1 MCKKM
6 LLLHDPKQNLIV
18 SSDMNFED
26 DIQKSLKILESG
38 GTLLYPTD
46 TIWGI
51 GCDATSRSAVEKV
64 YRIKRRSE
72 AKSLII
78 LIDSFEKLP
87 LYIEKVPDI
96 TEDLLASISTPVTII
111 YSNARKL
118 ASNVIAS
125 DGTIAIRIVKDDFC
139 AELIRRF
146 GKPIV
151 SSSANI
157 SGSDSPVVFSQVA
170 DEIRDSV
177 DYIVAYKQDYFTR
190 SKPSTI
196 IRLNDDGIYTIIRG

>member
-1 MCKKM
+1 M
-6 LLLHDPKQNLIV
+6 DFN
-18 SSDMNFED
+18 N
-26 DIQKSLKILESG
+26 DIEKSLKILEEG

-51 GCDATSRSAVEKV
+51 GCDATNLNAVEKV
-64 YRIKRRSE
+64 FSIKRRSE

-78 LIDSFEKLP
+78 LIDHINKLST
-87 LYIEKVPDI
+87 YIEKVPDI
-96 TEDLLASISTPVTII
+96 TEDLLDSITNPVTII

-118 ASNVIAS
+118 AANVIAS

-139 AELIRRF
+139 AELIRRY

-151 SSSANI
+151 STSANI
-157 SGSDSPVVFSQVA
+157 SGFDTPVVFSQI
-170 DEIRDSV
+170 DEDIKKSV
-177 DYIVAYKQDYFTR
+177 DYIVSYKQDYFTR

-196 IRLNDDGIYTIIRG
+196 IRLRDDGMYTIIRG

>member
-1 MCKKM
+1 
-6 LLLHDPKQNLIV
+6 
-18 SSDMNFED
+18 MNFED
-26 DIQKSLKILESG
+26 DIEKSLKVLESG

-51 GCDATSRSAVEKV
+51 GCDATNRSAVEKV
-64 YRIKRRSE
+64 YRIKSRSE

-78 LIDSFEKLP
+78 LIDSIEKLS

-118 ASNVIAS
+118 ASNVIAA

-151 SSSANI
+151 STSANI
-157 SGSDSPVVFSQVA
+157 SGSDAPVVYSQVA
-170 DEIRDSV
+170 DEIKNAA
-177 DYIVAYKQDYFTR
+177 DYTVTYKQDYFTR

-196 IRLNDDGIYTIIRG
+196 IRLNDDGMYTIIRG

>member
-1 MCKKM
+1 
-6 LLLHDPKQNLIV
+6 
-18 SSDMNFED
+18 MNFED
-26 DIQKSLKILESG
+26 DIKKSLKVLEDG

-51 GCDATSRSAVEKV
+51 GCDATNTMAVQKIFQ
-64 YRIKRRSE
+64 IKGRTE

-78 LIDSFEKLP
+78 LIDHIDKLST
-87 LYIEKVPDI
+87 YIEKVPDI
-96 TEDLLASISTPVTII
+96 TADLLASISNPVTII

-118 ASNVIAS
+118 ASKVIAP

-151 SSSANI
+151 STSANL
-157 SGSDSPVVFSQVA
+157 SGFDTPVVFSQVA
-170 DEIRDSV
+170 EEIKNAV
-177 DYIVAYKQDYFTR
+177 DYIVSYKQDYYNR

-196 IRLNDDGIYTIIRG
+196 IRLRDDGMYTIIRD

>member
-1 MCKKM
+1 M
-6 LLLHDPKQNLIV
+6 D
-18 SSDMNFED
+18 FEN
-26 DIQKSLKILESG
+26 DIEKSLKVLDEG
-38 GTLLYPTD
+38 GILLYPTD
-46 TIWGI
+46 TIWGL
-51 GCDATSRSAVEKV
+51 GCDATNTKAVEKI
-64 YRIKRRSE
+64 YHIKSRAE

-78 LIDSFEKLP
+78 LIDHIDKLAT
-87 LYIEKVPDI
+87 YIEKVPDI
-96 TEDLLASISTPVTII
+96 TSDLLESITNPVTII

-118 ASNVIAS
+118 APNVIAS

-151 SSSANI
+151 STSANI
-157 SGSDSPVVFSQVA
+157 SGLEAPVIFSQVA
-170 DEIRDSV
+170 NEIKNSV

-196 IRLNDDGIYTIIRG
+196 IRLRDDGMYTIIRG

>member
-1 MCKKM
+1 M
-6 LLLHDPKQNLIV
+6 
-18 SSDMNFED
+18 SMNFD
-26 DIQKSLKILESG
+26 NDIEKSLKVLEDG

-51 GCDATSRSAVEKV
+51 GCDATNTEAVQKI
-64 YRIKRRSE
+64 YRIKSRTE

-78 LIDSFEKLP
+78 LIDHIDKLSN
-87 LYIEKVPDI
+87 YIEKVPDI
-96 TEDLLASISTPVTII
+96 TGDLLASITNPVTII

-139 AELIRRF
+139 TELIRRF

-151 SSSANI
+151 STSANL
-157 SGSDSPVVFSQVA
+157 SGFDAPVIFSQIA
-170 DEIRDSV
+170 DEIKSSV
-177 DYIVAYKQDYFTR
+177 DYIVSYKQDYYTR

-196 IRLNDDGIYTIIRG
+196 IRLRDDGMYTIIRG